1 MTAVPAAARAG
12 RTGPEPLLRA
22 KLSRPQPGDQILE
35 RSRLLRA
42 LGENSARP
50 LTLLVADAG
59 YGKTTLLATY
69 VRSLPRPVV
78 WYSLMPSDADPIVF
92 GRYLLEGFRREH
104 PRFGRDI
111 ERALEEGRPGGRLG
125 EMLGGTIAGALAA
138 LKGPAHLLVLDDFQE
153 VAGELQVLALVDT
166 LLRHLPERVHTG
178 VGASRAGHR
187 QMCPA
192 DSLKCGFQVV
202 LNGVAVPL
210 ALPTRKISPVITDN
224 QLEPARFTHLAGRD
238 NFAG

>member
-69 VRSLPRPVV
+69 VHSLPRPVV

-92 GRYLLEGFRREH
+92 GRYLLEGFRREA
-104 PRFGRDI
+104 PRFGRSFQ
-111 ERALEEGRPGGRLG
+111 RALEETGSGARSA
-125 EMLGGTIAGALAA
+125 EMLGGTLANEWA
-138 LKGPAHLLVLDDFQE
+138 ELRGPPYLLVLDDYQD
-153 VAGELQVLALVDT
+153 VAGNPQVTA
-166 LLRHLPERVHTG
+166 
-178 VGASRAGHR
+178 
-187 QMCPA
+187 
-192 DSLKCGFQVV
+192 
-202 LNGVAVPL
+202 
-210 ALPTRKISPVITDN
+210 
-224 QLEPARFTHLAGRD
+224 
-238 NFAG
+238 